1 MSITKQMR
9 TVKRF
14 CEAGL
19 HGHTRIV
26 RQLKSEAKAGISSAW
41 PCCWNTT
48 LSFDIAGQGLVSHL
62 AGAKAEIEPS
72 WSLSVKL
79 WALGWR
85 FRSRSTHRYEHENE
99 KHLSHLWSPTVTS
112 VYRKVDRRVLEF
124 RSTST
129 GSFFHAEI
137 SETRTRRLWIPWS
150 NFKRMLHACVLLN
163 GLSKAT
169 LCWGEVALIQRC
181 EPITEMCQKNYLPLM
196 QEDVHSFVKP
206 IHSTSFGCKCK
217 HTWNC
222 KRKTKWKTRK
232 HAFALFH
239 CMKWNAIDFIIRRKV
254 VCKWEIHVKENSKP
268 RAQATTIFC
277 WIQPAGCR
285 LEDLHQLDN

>member
-9 TVKRF
+9 TVERF

-79 WALGWR
+79 WPFGLR

-129 GSFFHAEI
+129 AFFHAEI
-137 SETRTRRLWIPWS
+137 SETRRLWIPWS

-169 LCWGEVALIQRC
+169 LCRGEVALIQRC

-217 HTWNC
+217 VGTAKGKQNE
-222 KRKTKWKTRK
+222 K
-232 HAFALFH
+232 HASMHLH
-239 CMKWNAIDFIIRRKV
+239 CSTAWS
-254 VCKWEIHVKENSKP
+254 E
-268 RAQATTIFC
+268 T
-277 WIQPAGCR
+277 R
-285 LEDLHQLDN
+285 LISSSEGR